1 MFARAFKGILTNMG
15 QGQSQPTPPPHEVP
29 VEQLSHELAL
39 KFATKCFSHLEIA
52 HYKDNF
58 KSLADHNDDL
68 EYWKEDTL
76 CQ

>member
-1 MFARAFKGILTNMG
+1 MG
-15 QGQSQPTPPPHEVP
+15 QGQSQAAPPHEVP
-29 VEQLSHELAL
+29 IEQLGHELAI
-39 KFATKCFSHLEIA
+39 KFATKCYSHLEIA